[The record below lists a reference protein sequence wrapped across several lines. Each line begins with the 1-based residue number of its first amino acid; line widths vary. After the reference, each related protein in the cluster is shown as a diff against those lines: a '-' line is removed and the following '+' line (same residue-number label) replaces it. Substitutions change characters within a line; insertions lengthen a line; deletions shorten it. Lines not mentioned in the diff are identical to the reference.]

1 MATGRLIDYL
11 GVGLASARPADPDAY
26 SGTLAFWFATDTG
39 ILSVWDGT
47 DWVDLITAGGIV
59 ANEPSAGWS
68 TGALLTYDADTGVW
82 VEIPQG
88 SPGDVLTANASGFPD
103 YQTPAAGAVLSVN
116 GMTGTVVL
124 AMGSL
129 DDVLEPSGGWSD
141 AALLIYDTGSSQWVE
156 VPPGVEG
163 DVLTIVAGVPAW
175 TANTGGTGIAGP
187 SSTTDNALMRWAGTG
202 GDMAE
207 NSGVVVSDSD
217 EISGY
222 KGLVD
227 LETASSYTFVEA
239 DSGMIKELSDGTG
252 VDAVLDRDMPK
263 GFACTVVQAGA
274 GTINFRPETGATLQ
288 NRQSHTDSA
297 GQWAMCTLYVSSNAG
312 SAAVW
317 VLGGDTA

>member
-1 MATGRLIDYL
+1 MASGRLINYL
-11 GVGLASARPADPDAY
+11 GVGLAGARPADPDAY
-26 SGTLAFWFATDTG
+26 TGALAFWFATDTG
-39 ILSVWDGT
+39 TLSAWDGA
-47 DWVDLITAGGIV
+47 DWVDIATVGSIV

-68 TGALLTYDADTGVW
+68 MGALLTYDAATGAW

-88 SPGDVLTANASGFPD
+88 TPGDVLTAQASGFPE
-103 YQTPAAGAVLSVN
+103 YQAPGGSLVLSVN
-116 GMTGTVVL
+116 GQTGAVVL
-124 AMGSL
+124 ALGSL

-156 VPPGVEG
+156 VPPGAEG
-163 DVLTIVAGVPAW
+163 DVLTMVAGVPAW
-175 TANTGGTGIAGP
+175 TPNTGGTGIAGP
-187 SSTTDNALMRWAGTG
+187 SSTTDNAVMRWAGTG
-202 GDMAE
+202 GDAAE
-207 NSGVVVSDSD
+207 NTGVIISDDD

-222 KGLVD
+222 RGLVD
-227 LETASSYTFVEA
+227 RETASSYTFLPE
-239 DSGMIKELSDGTG
+239 DTGRIKELDDGTG

-274 GTINFRPETGATLQ
+274 GTINFRPETGATLV

-297 GQWAMCTLYVSSNAG
+297 GQWAECSLYVSSNAG